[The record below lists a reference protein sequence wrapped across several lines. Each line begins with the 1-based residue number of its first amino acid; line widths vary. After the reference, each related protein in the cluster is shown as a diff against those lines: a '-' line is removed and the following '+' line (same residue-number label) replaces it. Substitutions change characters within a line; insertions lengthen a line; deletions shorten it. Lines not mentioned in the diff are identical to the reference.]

1 MHGLN
6 TTGAVELLIPA
17 RERDLG
23 GFSVGRVLPFARR
36 RMVGPFIFFDHLGP
50 LQLPAPVSR
59 SYDVR
64 PHPHIGL
71 ATVTYLFE
79 GEITH
84 RDSLGIEQVIRP
96 GEVNW
101 MTAGRGISHSERFDG
116 MRHQGGSLHAL
127 QAWVALPEANEE
139 VEPAF
144 EHCGSADL
152 QVVEMAGAR
161 IRVIAGE
168 AFGAVSRVRTLSPL
182 VYAHL
187 ELDAGAAIGLPSD
200 MPERAAYVVAGV
212 VDLDGQGL
220 PARTMAVLAP
230 GSRPL
235 VQARSAATV
244 MLLGGTRL
252 GERHVWWNFVSSRP
266 ARIEQAKVDW
276 SEGRIALPPGDRDE
290 FIPLPSGA

>member
-1 MHGLN
+1 MN
-6 TTGAVELLIPA
+6 TTGAVELIIPA

-50 LQLPAPVSR
+50 LQLPAPVPR
-59 SYDVR
+59 SFDVR

-116 MRHQGGSLHAL
+116 LRERGGRLHAL
-127 QAWVALPEANEE
+127 QAWVALPEAHEE
-139 VEPAF
+139 DEPAF
-144 EHCGSADL
+144 EHVGRGQL
-152 QVVEMAGAR
+152 QQVELSGVR
-161 IRVIAGE
+161 IRVIAGA
-168 AFGAVSRVRTLSPL
+168 AFGAASRVRTLSRL

-187 ELDAGAAIGLPSD
+187 ELEAGAALELPAEHA
-200 MPERAAYVVAGV
+200 ERALYVVEGAVGIGSQDV
-212 VDLDGQGL
+212 AV
-220 PARTMAVLAP
+220 RTMAVLAP
-230 GSRPL
+230 ESRPL
-235 VQARSAATV
+235 LQARARSTV
-244 MLLGGTRL
+244 MLLGGSPL

-266 ARIEQAKVDW
+266 ARIERARSDW
-276 SEGRIALPPGDRDE
+276 SQGRIALPPADREE
-290 FIPLPSGA
+290 FIPLPTGV